1 MAESEGSTEENLH
14 EQSAADAKFTPEE
27 TAQDGSGGTSERL
40 CDAFLD
46 RYASMMNHENMASI
60 LVEQEHM

>member
-1 MAESEGSTEENLH
+1 MADTESSSH
-14 EQSAADAKFTPEE
+14 EQSAADANPTPEE
-27 TAQDGSGGTSERL
+27 TAQGGSNGTAERL

-60 LVEQEHM
+60 LAEQEHM